1 MLQYNYYKRKG
12 KNTMSFKIVTDSSAD
27 LTTLD
32 GVAFESVPLK
42 INTTEREYVDNAELD
57 VIGMLSDLKKYK
69 GKSHSSCP
77 NSEEYL
83 RAFGDAENVF
93 CITITSGLSGSY
105 NSAATAAKMYLEEH
119 PDRKI
124 HVIDS
129 LSTGAENALVIYKLR
144 DLILEGKDFDT
155 VKAEII
161 AYHDKVRLLFALESM
176 HNLAN
181 NGRVSHL
188 AAKMAG
194 ILGIRAIGR
203 ASDVGTLE
211 MICKSRGIKSMIAD
225 IVNRLGLEGYK
236 GGKIRIHH
244 ADNLSAAETLKEKI
258 LEKYREAK
266 VIISTTRGL
275 CSFYAEAGGLLVGF
289 EI

>member
-1 MLQYNYYKRKG
+1 
-12 KNTMSFKIVTDSSAD
+12 MSFKIVTDSSAD
-27 LTTLD
+27 LTELD
-32 GVAFESVPLK
+32 GIDFENVPLK
-42 INTTEREYVDNAELD
+42 INTTDREYVDNAELD
-57 VIGMLSDLKKYK
+57 VIGMLSELKKYK

-83 RAFGDAENVF
+83 NAFGDAENVF

-105 NSAATAAKMYLEEH
+105 NSAMIAAKMYSEKYPE
-119 PDRKI
+119 RNI

-129 LSTGAENALVIYKLR
+129 LSTGAENALIIYKLR

-155 VKAEII
+155 VKSEII
-161 AYHDKVRLLFALESM
+161 SYHDNVRLLFALESM

-211 MICKSRGIKSMIAD
+211 MICKSRGEKAMVAD
-225 IVNRLGLEGYK
+225 MVNQLGLEGYK

-244 ADNLSAAETLKEKI
+244 ADNLSVAESLKEKI
-258 LEKYREAK
+258 LEKYSDAN
-266 VIISTTRGL
+266 VVISTTRGL
-275 CSFYAEAGGLLVGF
+275 CSFYAEAGGILVGF

>member
-1 MLQYNYYKRKG
+1 
-12 KNTMSFKIVTDSSAD
+12 MSFKIVTDSAAD
-27 LTTLD
+27 LIALD
-32 GVAFESVPLK
+32 GVAFENVPLK
-42 INTTEREYVDNAELD
+42 INTTEREYVDTAELD

-77 NSEEYL
+77 NSQEYIN
-83 RAFGDAENVF
+83 AFGEAENIF

-105 NSAATAAKMYLEEH
+105 NSAVTAAKMYCEEH
-119 PDRKI
+119 PERKV

-129 LSTGAENALVIYKLR
+129 LSTGAENALIVYKLR
-144 DLILEGKDFDT
+144 DLILEGKDFET
-155 VKAEII
+155 VKSEII
-161 AYHDKVRLLFALESM
+161 AYHDNLRLIFALESM

-203 ASDVGTLE
+203 ASEIGTLE
-211 MICKSRGIKSMIAD
+211 MICKSRGAKAAIAD
-225 IVNRLGLEGYK
+225 MVNQLELDGYK

-244 ADNLSAAETLKEKI
+244 ADNVDVAEALKAKI
-258 LEKYREAK
+258 LEKYQGAEIEVAY
-266 VIISTTRGL
+266 TRGL
-275 CSFYAEAGGLLVGF
+275 CSFYAEAGGILLGF

>member
-1 MLQYNYYKRKG
+1 
-12 KNTMSFKIVTDSSAD
+12 MSFKIVTDSSAD
-27 LTTLD
+27 LTKLD
-32 GVAFESVPLK
+32 GVTFENVPLK
-42 INTTEREYVDNAELD
+42 INTTEREYVDTAELD

-83 RAFGDAENVF
+83 NAFGDAENVF

-105 NSAATAAKMYLEEH
+105 NSAMTAAKMYSEKYPE
-119 PDRKI
+119 RNI

-129 LSTGAENALVIYKLR
+129 LSTGAENALIIYKLR

-155 VKAEII
+155 VKSEII
-161 AYHDKVRLLFALESM
+161 AYHDNVRLLFALESM

-211 MICKSRGIKSMIAD
+211 MICKSRGAKAMVAD
-225 IVNRLGLEGYK
+225 MVNQLGIEGYK

-244 ADNLSAAETLKEKI
+244 ADNLSVAESLKEKI
-258 LEKYREAK
+258 LEKYSDAN
-266 VIISTTRGL
+266 VVISTTRGL
-275 CSFYAEAGGLLVGF
+275 CSFYAEAGGILVGF